1 MSASKNE
8 TSATPNS
15 SAKLESAQGYEQAF
29 SELEQIVAQMES
41 GQMSLEDSLSA
52 YKRGNTLLEFCQ
64 KSLADVEQQ
73 VRILNERQQ
82 LTPFNSENE

>member
-1 MSASKNE
+1 MTASKNE
-8 TSATPNS
+8 KPATPAS
-15 SAKLESAQGYEQAF
+15 SAKLEPAQSYEQAF

-41 GQMSLEDSLSA
+41 GQMSLEDSLTA
-52 YKRGNTLLEFCQ
+52 YTRGNTLLEFCQ

-73 VRILNERQQ
+73 VKILNERQQ

>member
-1 MSASKNE
+1 MSASKTE
-8 TSATPNS
+8 KSATQTS
-15 SAKLESAQGYEQAF
+15 SANLESAQSYEQAF

-73 VRILNERQQ
+73 VKILNERQQ
-82 LTPFNSENE
+82 LTPFNAENE

>member
-1 MSASKNE
+1 MPASKTE
-8 TSATPNS
+8 KSVPPTS
-15 SAKLESAQGYEQAF
+15 SAKLESAQSYEQAF

-73 VRILNERQQ
+73 VKILNDRQQ

>member
-8 TSATPNS
+8 KSATPNS
-15 SAKLESAQGYEQAF
+15 SAQLESAASYEQAF

-41 GQMSLEDSLSA
+41 GQMSLENSLSA
-52 YKRGNTLLEFCQ
+52 YKRGNALLEFCQ

-73 VRILNERQQ
+73 VKILNERQQ
-82 LTPFNSENE
+82 LTPFNTENE

>member
-1 MSASKNE
+1 MSASKTE
-8 TSATPNS
+8 KSATS
-15 SAKLESAQGYEQAF
+15 SSTTKLEPAPSYEQAF

-41 GQMSLEDSLSA
+41 GQMSLEDALSA

-73 VRILNERQQ
+73 VKILNERQQ
-82 LTPFNSENE
+82 LTPFNADNE

>member
-1 MSASKNE
+1 MSASKTE
-8 TSATPNS
+8 KSATQTS
-15 SAKLESAQGYEQAF
+15 SANLESAQSYEQAF

-41 GQMSLEDSLSA
+41 GKMSLEDSLSA

-73 VRILNERQQ
+73 VKILNERQQ
-82 LTPFNSENE
+82 LTPFNAENE